1 MQKKLLIASS
11 LWAIGTVTSTWACN
25 GSHVLGGATTGAVY
39 TISADTMEKGNFYLG
54 INLETL
60 QNKSLSDA
68 QIIGAMQNGS
78 SHLHSIDAVNS
89 YSLSLSYG
97 ITDNLTLNMQLPYVS
112 RKNIRAGEDNG
123 GTFEV
128 HPHGDVE
135 GIGDM
140 SAILQ
145 YKVYDDVVKIALLAG
160 VKAPTGKD
168 DLEDNGE
175 VLEADLQPG
184 SGSWDLFAGAAITKD
199 FESFSLHSDMLYKY
213 NNTGVDGSQLGDVL
227 TYNAA
232 VSYKLFEDKHDH
244 KLHKL
249 HELEEEKEFGY
260 SVSTFLELNG
270 EYAQKDRFHGD
281 KADNTGHNVIFATTG
296 LQVVSHAGYSLF
308 FSVSKPIY
316 QDFNGLQNDINYKSS
331 FGIGKSF

>member
-1 MQKKLLIASS
+1 MQKKLLIATS

-39 TISADTMEKGNFYLG
+39 TISADTMEKGSFYLG

-78 SHLHSIDAVNS
+78 SHLHSIDPVNS

-97 ITDNLTLNMQLPYVS
+97 ITDNLTLNTQLPYIS
-112 RKNIRAGEDNG
+112 RKNIRAGENNAG
-123 GTFEV
+123 YEV
-128 HPHGDVE
+128 HTHGDVE
-135 GIGDM
+135 DMGDI

-145 YKVYDDVVKIALLAG
+145 YKIYDDVVKIALLAG

-168 DLEDNGE
+168 DLKDNGE

-184 SGSWDLFAGAAITKD
+184 SGSWDLFAGAAVSKD
-199 FESFSLHSDMLYKY
+199 FENFSLHSDILYKY
-213 NNTGVDGSQLGDVL
+213 NNTGVDGSQLGDVF

-232 VSYKLFEDKHDH
+232 FSYKLFEHKHDH
-244 KLHKL
+244 MLHK
-249 HELEEEKEFGY
+249 LEEEKEFGY
-260 SVSTFLELNG
+260 SINIFLELNG
-270 EYAQKDRFHGD
+270 EHAQKDRFNGNF
-281 KADNTGHNVIFATTG
+281 ADSTGHDVVFATTG
-296 LQVVSHAGYSLF
+296 LQLIGDAGYSLF

-316 QDFNGLQNDINYKSS
+316 QDFNGVQNDINYKSS

>member
-1 MQKKLLIASS
+1 MQKKLLIATS

-39 TISADTMEKGNFYLG
+39 TISADTMEKGSFYLG
-54 INLETL
+54 MNIETL

-68 QIIGAMQNGS
+68 KIIEAMNNGL

-97 ITDNLTLNMQLPYVS
+97 ITDNLTLNTQLPYIS
-112 RKNIRAGEDNG
+112 RKNIRAGENPG
-123 GTFEV
+123 PVV
-128 HPHGDVE
+128 HTHVDVE
-135 GIGDM
+135 DMGDI

-168 DLEDNGE
+168 DLKDGNE

-184 SGSWDLFAGAAITKD
+184 TGSWDIFAGVAVSKG
-199 FESFSLHSDMLYKY
+199 FENFSLHSDILYKY
-213 NNTGVDGSQLGDVL
+213 NNTGANGSQLGDVL

-232 VSYKLFEDKHDH
+232 FSYKLFEHKHDH
-244 KLHKL
+244 MLHK
-249 HELEEEKEFGY
+249 LEEEKEFGY
-260 SVSTFLELNG
+260 SVNVFLELNG
-270 EYAQKDRFHGD
+270 EYAQEDRFDGNT
-281 KADNTGHNVIFATTG
+281 ADSTGHNVVFATTG
-296 LQVVSHAGYSLF
+296 LQLIGDAGYSLF

-316 QDFNGLQNDINYKSS
+316 QDFNGVQNDINYKSS

>member
-11 LWAIGTVTSTWACN
+11 LWAIGAVTSTWACN

-39 TISADTMEKGNFYLG
+39 TISADTMEKGSLYLG
-54 INLETL
+54 INAETV
-60 QNKSLSDA
+60 QNKNLSDTKILKA
-68 QIIGAMQNGS
+68 LQNGS
-78 SHLHSIDAVNS
+78 DHLHSIDAVNT
-89 YSLSLSYG
+89 YSLALSYG
-97 ITDNLTLNMQLPYVS
+97 ITDNLTLNTQLPYVS
-112 RKNIRAGEDNG
+112 RKNIRAGEDDG

-135 GIGDM
+135 GIGDI

-168 DLEDNGE
+168 DLEDGGE

-184 SGSWDLFAGAAITKD
+184 SGSWDIFAGTAITKD
-199 FESFSLHSDMLYKY
+199 FESFSLHSDILYKY
-213 NNTGVDGSQLGDVL
+213 NNTGVDGSQLGDVF

-232 VSYKLFEDKHDH
+232 VSFKLFENKHDH
-244 KLHKL
+244 MLHK
-249 HELEEEKEFGY
+249 LEEEKEFGY
-260 SVSTFLELNG
+260 SISTFLELNG
-270 EYAQKDRFHGD
+270 EYAQKDRFDGD
-281 KADNTGHNVIFATTG
+281 NADNTGHNVIFATTG
-296 LQVVSHAGYSLF
+296 LQVVSDTGYSLF
-308 FSVSKPIY
+308 VSVSKPIY
-316 QDFNGLQNDINYKSS
+316 QDFNGVQNDINYKSS

>member
-39 TISADTMEKGNFYLG
+39 TISADTMEKGDFYLG

-78 SHLHSIDAVNS
+78 SHLHSVDAVNS

-97 ITDNLTLNMQLPYVS
+97 ITDTLTLNMQLPYVS
-112 RKNIRAGEDNG
+112 RKNIRAGENDAG
-123 GTFEV
+123 FEV

-168 DLEDNGE
+168 DLEDSGE

-184 SGSWDLFAGAAITKD
+184 SGSWDLFAGAAISKD
-199 FESFSLHSDMLYKY
+199 FDSFSLHSDILYKY
-213 NNTGVDGSQLGDVL
+213 NNTGVDGSQLGDVF

-244 KLHKL
+244 ALHQ
-249 HELEEEKEFGY
+249 LEEEKEFGY
-260 SVSTFLELNG
+260 SLSTFLELNG
-270 EYAQKDRFHGD
+270 EHAQKDRFHGD
-281 KADNTGHNVIFATTG
+281 SADNTGHDVIFATTG
-296 LQVVSHAGYSLF
+296 LQLVSDTGYSLF
-308 FSVSKPIY
+308 LSVSKPIY